1 MAHEIISSLKEQ
13 EYSIS
18 MAGFLATI
26 STVAY
31 SGLGLAE
38 NLPYIK
44 ICIFTAI
51 GVLSIIGVA
60 LLCDYILDQA
70 EIKDKERYFM
80 LGGGY
85 FIFASLSAVLLFG
98 LLYQHGS
105 FSIIKE
111 YWAPAHLVVSVLA
124 SFSLFA
130 KAMTEKADWP
140 LWSMWSFVIIAL
152 SISVVS
158 KCVG

>member
-1 MAHEIISSLKEQ
+1 MGREIIEDLKEQ

-26 STVAY
+26 STVAF
-31 SGLGLAE
+31 SGLGLSGE
-38 NLPYIK
+38 TDYIK

-60 LLCDYILDQA
+60 TLCDYVLDQA
-70 EIKDKERYFM
+70 KIKDEDRCYI

-85 FIFASLSAVLLFG
+85 LVFALLSGILLFG

-105 FSIIKE
+105 YSNLNKYFTLIHTIV
-111 YWAPAHLVVSVLA
+111 AALA

-130 KAMTEKADWP
+130 KAMTEKPDWP
-140 LWSMWSFVIIAL
+140 LWFMWAFVFIAL
-152 SISVVS
+152 SISLVS
-158 KCVG
+158 NCSG